1 MKTTQQQQST
11 YDQLLAVYLP
21 LIHRAA
27 NSIHA
32 ERCLG
37 NSIEDLLMAGF
48 QGFKDAFSQFP
59 SVSDI
64 DNEKAFSQQIYQSML
79 NQINGHQSPAFQN

>member
-11 YDQLLAVYLP
+11 YDQLLSVYLP

-27 NSIHA
+27 TSIHS
-32 ERCLG
+32 ERCQSH
-37 NSIEDLLMAGF
+37 SIEDLLMAGF

-59 SVSDI
+59 SVDEI
-64 DNEKAFSQQIYQSML
+64 DCERTFSQKIYQSML
-79 NQINGHQSPAFQN
+79 KQVNGHQVPAYQN